1 MKFVL
6 PLLVLIIY
14 TLVVN
19 FLSLPSAQTVSYLKE
34 KHEGNGNIRVAIG
47 ETLTVEV
54 KRHRDIF
61 FLPNW
66 IYLYLPDGYT
76 WVWKE
81 VNITAINYAVIVTV
95 SYTHLTL
102 PTTERV

>member
-1 MKFVL
+1 VVEVKFVL

-81 VNITAINYAVIVTV
+81 VNITAINYAVIVIFIL
-95 SYTHLTL
+95 SEIILL
-102 PTTERV
+102 RW